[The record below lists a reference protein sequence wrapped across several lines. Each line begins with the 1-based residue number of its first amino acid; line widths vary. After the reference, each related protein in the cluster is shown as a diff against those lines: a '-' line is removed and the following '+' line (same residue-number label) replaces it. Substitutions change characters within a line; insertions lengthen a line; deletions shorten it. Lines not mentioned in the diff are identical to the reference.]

1 MQSLMR
7 PITVTLIRHG
17 LTEWNAQGRAQG
29 HAPVP
34 LSEQGQE
41 QARLLAGA
49 LRGQQGITALYSS
62 DLLRCRQTAA
72 PLQAVLG
79 LELRLDE
86 RFREIDLG
94 NWQGLG
100 RAEWEAYDSDN
111 YAAYVADP
119 VNVPFPGGENRP
131 MLTARVMAGL
141 RDVAAAHPG
150 EHVLVVTHGGP
161 IRAVLRYYDH
171 WPYRP
176 WTGGSPPVTNT
187 SRTTLEIAPDGRS
200 AALLTLLDT
209 SHLPEPLIS

>member
-1 MQSLMR
+1 MR
-7 PITVTLIRHG
+7 RPTTVTLIRHG

-34 LSEQGQE
+34 LSVQGQE
-41 QARLLAGA
+41 QARLLAEA
-49 LRGQQGITALYSS
+49 LRGQREVTALYSS

-72 PLQAVLG
+72 PLSAA
-79 LELRLDE
+79 LELEVRLDE

-100 RAEWEAYDSDN
+100 RAEWEAYDPDN
-111 YAAYVADP
+111 YAAFAADP

-131 MLTARVMAGL
+131 VLTARVMAGI
-141 RDVAAAHPG
+141 RDAVAAHPG
-150 EHVLVVTHGGP
+150 EQILVVTHGGP

-176 WTGGSPPVTNT
+176 WTGDSPAVTNA
-187 SRTTLEIAPDGRS
+187 SRTTLEIAPGGQS
-200 AALLTLLDT
+200 ASLRTLLDT